1 MNQSIK
7 EIKEDIDL
15 NIRGG
20 YLASVARC
28 AIMLANDNRL
38 NNNFET
44 ALAALI
50 EHHGADALTSLA
62 AVMRHYEI
70 SMSIYDNGVYMQP
83 DINIEISADNQLI
96 STISNASQLTANGI
110 KPEK

>member
-1 MNQSIK
+1 MKLSERIRQMRCDRPDEWQMDELARMADSLENGSGQS
-7 EIKEDIDL
+7 D
-15 NIRGG
+15 
-20 YLASVARC
+20 
-28 AIMLANDNRL
+28 
-38 NNNFET
+38 NFET